1 MSVDKDNVIKIANL
15 SKISFK
21 DHEIEKILVDLNQII
36 EWVDQLAEVDTDKIS
51 PTFSSFE
58 DDKGMKKREDIV
70 SDGDYRE
77 DITINAPNSEEGFFL
92 VPKVID

>member
-1 MSVDKDNVIKIANL
+1 MSVDKDDVIKIANL

-58 DDKGMKKREDIV
+58 DDKGMKKREDV
-70 SDGDYRE
+70 VNDGDCRE